1 MDQFQVNKATYL
13 IQRVFVG
20 TKTSADLVAER
31 LKESS
36 HQVLPLTTSSPAQY
50 NTDGSQLVRS
60 SE

>member
-36 HQVLPLTTSSPAQY
+36 HQVLPLTTSSSTQY